1 MYPERLAG
9 VLHCR
14 PGTPMDTKKLQ
25 ALDKAGLERQSE
37 FRYRLRCFL
46 RFGEEAA
53 RAAGVTAVQY
63 HLMLHTQAFPGRD
76 WASIGELAERLQ
88 TQQHGVV
95 ALVTRCEEAG
105 LVRRQ
110 QNQDD
115 RRLVEVHLTAKGRRC
130 MDRLAARHQAELGEL
145 AAVIEAARA
154 SGAR

>member
-1 MYPERLAG
+1 MVTRTL
-9 VLHCR
+9 R
-14 PGTPMDTKKLQ
+14 P
-25 ALDKAGLERQSE
+25 LDKGGLERQSQ
-37 FRYRLRCFL
+37 FRYALRRFL

-63 HLMLHTQAFPGRD
+63 HLMLHTQAFADRE

-88 TQQHGVV
+88 TAPHGVV

-110 QNQDD
+110 QNRQDG
-115 RRLVEVHLTAKGRRC
+115 RLVEVHLTPKGRRIVS
-130 MDRLAARHQAELGEL
+130 RLAAEHHAQLGEL

-154 SGAR
+154 SADPGP

>member
-1 MYPERLAG
+1 ME
-9 VLHCR
+9 
-14 PGTPMDTKKLQ
+14 KKSLV

-37 FRYRLRCFL
+37 FRYRLRRFL

-63 HLMLHTQAFPGRD
+63 HLMLHTQAFPGRA
-76 WASIGELAERLQ
+76 WASVGELAERLQ

-105 LVRRQ
+105 LVRRRV
-110 QNQDD
+110 NQED
-115 RRLVEVHLTAKGRRC
+115 RRLVEVHLTAKGRRYVE
-130 MDRLAARHQAELGEL
+130 RLAALHYAELGEL

-154 SGAR
+154 SATPE

>member
-1 MYPERLAG
+1 
-9 VLHCR
+9 
-14 PGTPMDTKKLQ
+14 MDARTLR
-25 ALDKAGLERQSE
+25 ALDKAGLERQSQ
-37 FRYRLRCFL
+37 FRYELRRFL

-88 TQQHGVV
+88 SAPHGVV

-110 QNQDD
+110 ENKQD

-130 MDRLAARHQAELGEL
+130 VERLAAQHQAELGAL
-145 AAVIEAARA
+145 AAVIEAARVSA
-154 SGAR
+154 GPTPPSSSPR

>member
-1 MYPERLAG
+1 ME
-9 VLHCR
+9 
-14 PGTPMDTKKLQ
+14 TKTFKV
-25 ALDKAGLERQSE
+25 LDKAGLQRQSE
-37 FRYRLRCFL
+37 FRWRLRRFL

-53 RAAGVTAVQY
+53 RAAGVTALQY
-63 HLMLHTQAFPGRD
+63 HLLLHTQGFAGRE

-105 LVRRQ
+105 LVRRRE
-110 QNQDD
+110 NQDD

-130 MDRLAARHQAELGEL
+130 VERLAAQHHAELGEL

-154 SGAR
+154 SGAGGAG